1 MQLKL
6 GDLLEGR
13 YRIEAPIA
21 RGGMSTVYRSLDTR
35 LGRMVAAK
43 VMDDRYVGDPIFAER
58 FQREAR
64 SMAQLSHPNLV
75 GVYDFYA
82 EGEHIFLIME
92 LIDGGTLRELLAEHG
107 PMPAP
112 LATTVMRFVLT
123 GLDAV
128 HRADMVHRDLK
139 PDNVLINSNHQVKL
153 SDFGLVRAASAS
165 NVTSN
170 QIIGTVSYL
179 SPEQVTGE
187 EITAA
192 SDVYS
197 AGILFFE
204 LLTGTTPFK
213 GDSQIAHAY
222 ARLDS
227 DVPAPSSRI
236 ASIPKLIDELVATA
250 TARDPQE
257 RFADAQEFLS
267 ALDDVAAELHF
278 PIIEVPVP
286 RNAAANRAT
295 THIMATDE
303 DATEVVTSAGETE
316 DATEIVEPATQVVPA
331 VTKQVPMETSVF
343 PPVAPQPPA
352 PQVPPQTPPVPT
364 PQPQPNLPV
373 APEQN
378 QLAPPTPT
386 TTAVS
391 NRGAGRLIVWWLVV
405 AMLTVA
411 IAIGAWWF
419 GSGRYGEVPQVLG
432 LDKTAAESSM
442 IAAGF
447 DVSYDTVYDD
457 ETPVDFIARTTPA
470 GGDKAVKGDVVT
482 LSVSLGKPTIPE
494 LDAQTDLEDY
504 RQSLSQRTLNGVTG
518 EGQYSDSVEQ
528 GKIVA
533 VDPVPGTEV
542 STESD
547 VTIHLS
553 LGPAPA
559 NVPSVYDVEGEQAR
573 TQLEDAGFNVR
584 VEKRYDDAIR
594 GNHAIGT
601 EPEAGTTLTRG
612 TEVTLYVSTAAEMPD
627 LSGVS
632 ETDARSQLAAAGI
645 RVESITRSGDSEAVG
660 ARPNEVWQTNPP
672 AGTLFDASQTTV
684 TIELVSHVEV
694 PNVVGKKVADARR
707 VLQDAGFNVK
717 VPSSTSASARV
728 YSQSPARSK
737 AAEPGSTV
745 ELKALGS

>member
-6 GDLLEGR
+6 GDLLENR

-92 LIDGGTLRELLAEHG
+92 LIDGGTLRELLAESG

-112 LATTVMRFVLT
+112 LATAILRSVLT
-123 GLDAV
+123 GLDIV

-170 QIIGTVSYL
+170 QIVGTVSYL
-179 SPEQVTGE
+179 SPEQVTGAD
-187 EITAA
+187 ITAA

-197 AGILFFE
+197 AGILLFE

-213 GDSQIAHAY
+213 GDSQISHAY

-236 ASIPKLIDELVATA
+236 AGVPKLIDELVASA

-257 RFADAQEFLS
+257 RFADAEEFLS
-267 ALDDVAAELHF
+267 ALNDVASELNF
-278 PIIEVPVP
+278 PVMEVPVP

-295 THIMATDE
+295 THIMATDDDATAVVNST
-303 DATEVVTSAGETE
+303 DATEVV
-316 DATEIVEPATQVVPA
+316 DPATQIVP
-331 VTKQVPMETSVF
+331 TPTHQMPQETSAF
-343 PPVAPQPPA
+343 PPVAPPAPA
-352 PQVPPQTPPVPT
+352 PQVA
-364 PQPQPNLPV
+364 PQPQPVPV
-373 APEQN
+373 PQPATN
-378 QLAPPTPT
+378 QPATVPASTSVVT
-386 TTAVS
+386 
-391 NRGAGRLIVWWLVV
+391 NRGVGRLVLWWIFVSF
-405 AMLTVA
+405 ATVA

-432 LDKTAAESSM
+432 LDKTAAESSIM
-442 IAAGF
+442 AAGF

-457 ETPVDFIARTTPA
+457 TTPIDLIARTSPA
-470 GGDKAVKGDVVT
+470 GGDRAVKGDAVT
-482 LSVSLGKPTIPE
+482 LSVSLGKPTVPE
-494 LDAQTDLEDY
+494 FDSETELEYY
-504 RQSLSQRTLNGVTG
+504 RQSLSQRTLTLTEG
-518 EGQYSDSVEQ
+518 EGQHSDSVAV

-533 VDPVPGTEV
+533 VNPPPGTELNTQ
-542 STESD
+542 SQ
-547 VTIHLS
+547 VTVHLS

-559 NVPSVYDVEGEQAR
+559 NVPSVYDVESDQARSLLEQA
-573 TQLEDAGFNVR
+573 GFKVK
-584 VEKRYDDAIR
+584 VEKRYDDTIR

-601 EPEAGTTLTRG
+601 EPEAGTTLTKG
-612 TEVTLYVSTAAEMPD
+612 SEVTLLISTAAQVPD
-627 LSGVS
+627 LSGLT
-632 ETDARSQLAAAGI
+632 ETEARSQLAAAGI
-645 RVESITRSGDSEAVG
+645 RVDSVVRSTDSDAIG
-660 ARPNEVWQTNPP
+660 AKANEVYITDPP
-672 AGTLFDASQTTV
+672 AGTLLDASDTTV
-684 TIELVSHVEV
+684 TIELVGYVEV
-694 PNVVGKKVADARR
+694 PSVIGKKVSDARQI
-707 VLQDAGFNVK
+707 LQDAGLK
-717 VPSSTSASARV
+717 ADIPSSASADSRV
-728 YSQSPARSK
+728 YAQSPGRFDTV
-737 AAEPGSTV
+737 EPGTEI
-745 ELKALGS
+745 ELRVLG